1 MNIEE
6 AKEILKDIDTTDFYN
21 TYSEYTFPDKEVKE
35 KCVAIKTVLSE
46 LKKKDD
52 QIEYIKNEYGR
63 TIEEKDKVINE
74 MAKWLYEDDTS
85 FGYGN
90 LAEVNTPEKIKEY
103 FTNKVE
109 REGK

>member
-1 MNIEE
+1 MNIEDVRKIAE
-6 AKEILKDIDTTDFYN
+6 EEMTKSIMKNLDSSIIFKYISNLEN
-21 TYSEYTFPDKEVKE
+21 
-35 KCVAIKTVLSE
+35 E
-46 LKKKDD
+46 LKLKDD
-52 QIEYIKNEYGR
+52 QIEYVKNEYGR

-90 LAEVNTPEKIKEY
+90 LAEVNTQEKIKEY